1 MKGEILMKKLL
12 EDEIKVR
19 TDELQHLSIGTDEY
33 QNAVQSLSKLMDEY
47 LKFNEAE
54 ATEEKTSEDKKWKI
68 LNEVTNVVEKTAKI
82 AISIA
87 GIAVPALVAVWG
99 TKMSLSFE
107 ETGCVTSIA
116 GREFIKGLFHK

>member
-1 MKGEILMKKLL
+1 MKKLL

-19 TDELQHLSIGTDEY
+19 TDELQHLTIGTDEY
-33 QNAVQSLSKLMDEY
+33 QNAVQSISKLMDEY

-54 ATEEKTSEDKKWKI
+54 ATEEKTSEERKWKKLDGVANI
-68 LNEVTNVVEKTAKI
+68 AEKAAKI

-87 GIAVPALVAVWG
+87 GIAVPAIITVWG
-99 TKMSLSFE
+99 TKMSLTFE
-107 ETGCVTSIA
+107 ETGCITSMA